1 MPNVDTHSNGSFSWI
16 ELGTS
21 DQNAAKDFYTALFGW
36 TFEDSPMGPD
46 DFYTM
51 FQLEGRNCGAAYTL
65 RPQETS
71 MDVPPHWNLYV
82 SVASADETAK
92 KAEEAGG
99 KLLAPPFDVYSFGRM
114 AVIQDPTG
122 AVIEI
127 WEAKDHIGAGI
138 VGQSGTLCWAD
149 LSTPDAATGSKF
161 YTEVFGW
168 TYTAGKDDYRHIKNG
183 EEFIGGIPPAA
194 YRDPNMPPHWMIY
207 IAVDDCD
214 ASTAKA
220 MDLGANICMGPM
232 TIEKTGRMSVL
243 ADPQGAVLALFQPF
257 PRE

>member
-71 MDVPPHWNLYV
+71 MGVPPHWNLYV

-92 KAEEAGG
+92 KAEEA
-99 KLLAPPFDVYSFGRM
+99 KPQQAPKP
-114 AVIQDPTG
+114 
-122 AVIEI
+122 
-127 WEAKDHIGAGI
+127 
-138 VGQSGTLCWAD
+138 
-149 LSTPDAATGSKF
+149 
-161 YTEVFGW
+161 
-168 TYTAGKDDYRHIKNG
+168 
-183 EEFIGGIPPAA
+183 
-194 YRDPNMPPHWMIY
+194 
-207 IAVDDCD
+207 
-214 ASTAKA
+214 
-220 MDLGANICMGPM
+220 
-232 TIEKTGRMSVL
+232 
-243 ADPQGAVLALFQPF
+243 
-257 PRE
+257 